1 MKQTEIIK
9 GRGIKRKT
17 SLGLVCGISLMGALF
32 LGANGVSADE
42 ATTATPATT
51 ATASESKTVVVD
63 EGLTE
68 TANKAKEAGLT
79 VNAEPTKNIGTANTE
94 EEATKLAEQ
103 AKKEVA
109 DQKTQIEKAVET
121 YKSETKSSEAEKTQL
136 KEQVTKNPLVYQG
149 ASEQLSNSGDI
160 DFNNNKVTFGEF
172 KSSKGAVK
180 FVNAPSNNINL
191 DDIKSYKALVNAGI
205 GSQKEVNTFYEQGL
219 MFGVQSNV
227 VDRKNLKAVPIA
239 ISEGESV
246 TYKLNYAEDSEL
258 GKLGVATVEKQVTL
272 VKSPVNTGK
281 VVLLADRYGSV
292 NGNFIIGGEG
302 KRNDVLKTG
311 DWVYRVEKKYLDKNG
326 KNINP
331 KELTAKVYNKYAF
344 GGKDIVKADDFT
356 LPSTPMNRSDFDVNV
371 NGDASK
377 TKSVVVT
384 YAGDNAY
391 SVQETTETIVPDNDP
406 TAINPYAQ
414 VVRISSK
421 ELPQADT
428 SKLAPNAPA
437 KTVNYHL
444 VSYTVNKAKA
454 TNNTDKLKKGSI
466 VQVFIEEG
474 GKEIAPKT
482 NTGEKPVDETV
493 TLNHPK
499 EILFEGKTYTF
510 TKQDKADPTKIP
522 NGQETITYIY
532 KLKETPKPVVVEEK
546 KGDVEVRYVKDDA
559 SRTVLKE
566 PVADTV
572 GGKVGS
578 DYDTTDNKPKTIT
591 KDGVTYEYVRS
602 EGVEKGKVVE
612 GKTVVTYVY
621 REVPKPTPTPT
632 PTPNPTPVEDPTT
645 IHIDED
651 GNRIAPPEKGTKPFK
666 NIDGYEPS
674 PKNPKNVENPKGETV
689 RVYKIVKGDVEVR
702 YIKDDKERT
711 VLKEPVADTT
721 QAKVGTKYDT
731 TDHKPVTITKDGVTY
746 ELVRTEGK
754 ETGDVV
760 KGKTVVT
767 YVYREVQKPVTIHI
781 DKEGNPVA
789 PKEDG
794 TKPFKDIEGY
804 KPEPKDPKNVEDP
817 KGVTVRV
824 YEKVTPKPETP
835 KTPETPQTPNT
846 PEAPKPQPQQPTQ
859 AVVKATLPQ
868 TGEVAS
874 LALTLAGLGLL
885 GLSGLVTKK
894 RED

>member
-1 MKQTEIIK
+1 MKQNEEKIK
-9 GRGIKRKT
+9 GHGYLRKT
-17 SLGLVCGISLMGALF
+17 KVGLASGIV
-32 LGANGVSADE
+32 LGATLLFGSGVVSADE
-42 ATTATPATT
+42 V
-51 ATASESKTVVVD
+51 ASPSNGNVASTQTNDTKDVVVD
-63 EGLTE
+63 NGLTKVVE
-68 TANKAKEAGLT
+68 EAKSAGLQ
-79 VNAEPTKNIGTANTE
+79 VEKEPTKNIGTATTE
-94 EEATKLAEQ
+94 P
-103 AKKEVA
+103 
-109 DQKTQIEKAVET
+109 
-121 YKSETKSSEAEKTQL
+121 EAEALQKKAEAEVDAQ
-136 KEQVTKNPLVYQG
+136 KNTIQESQKKFV
-149 ASEQLSNSGDI
+149 EENKKVDENLSKLRESFSKGRIYNEI
-160 DFNNNKVTFGEF
+160 NNNLAYAQDYDFSKGNVTIGKVE
-172 KSSKGAVK
+172 SSKGKVD
-180 FVNAPSNNINL
+180 FVDVATDKLEFNASKTKQSENEKIFSSGIADKPKEVTYSMKEGDRAISVIDAKSPISDKENAKGIPVYLSPNETITYQVNFGENSEMAKL
-191 DDIKSYKALVNAGI
+191 GIKSK
-205 GSQKEVNTFYEQGL
+205 
-219 MFGVQSNV
+219 
-227 VDRKNLKAVPIA
+227 
-239 ISEGESV
+239 
-246 TYKLNYAEDSEL
+246 
-258 GKLGVATVEKQVTL
+258 L
-272 VKSPVNTGK
+272 VKLTLKSTGVSNSDK
-281 VVLLADRYGSV
+281 HTIGFLTPYGSPLLSGGV
-292 NGNFIIGGEG
+292 VSYWKERNTLNGQPF
-302 KRNDVLKTG
+302 L
-311 DWVYRVEKKYLDKNG
+311 VESSYDYLDKNG
-326 KNINP
+326 KVINK
-331 KELTAKVYNKYAF
+331 KELGKNWFTKGVAKGSSVDETFFSDDAYTENHDKGDNSTYT
-344 GGKDIVKADDFT
+344 KDIAEIKIGGETFYKAT
-356 LPSTPMNRSDFDVNV
+356 RQGTPVVHDWGVMGQFLTNAQKPQNV
-371 NGDASK
+371 NPEFY
-377 TKSVVVT
+377 TKKQSEKV
-384 YAGDNAY
+384 A
-391 SVQETTETIVPDNDP
+391 
-406 TAINPYAQ
+406 
-414 VVRISSK
+414 
-421 ELPQADT
+421 
-428 SKLAPNAPA
+428 
-437 KTVNYHL
+437 YHL
-444 VSYTVNKAKA
+444 VSYTKNTQKV
-454 TNNTDKLKKGSI
+454 TNDADNLKKGSI
-466 VQVFIEEG
+466 VQKFVDEG

-559 SRTVLKE
+559 SKTVLKD

-591 KDGVTYEYVRS
+591 KDGVTYEFVRT

-612 GKTVVTYVY
+612 GKTVVTYLY
-621 REVPKPTPTPT
+621 REVPAPTPKPTT
-632 PTPNPTPVEDPTT
+632 PTPVEDPTT
-645 IHIDED
+645 IHVDEE
-651 GNRIAPPEKGTKPFK
+651 GKRIAPPEKGTKPFK

-674 PKNPKNVENPKGETV
+674 PKHSRNVENPKGETV
-689 RVYKIVKGDVEVR
+689 RVYKVVKGDVEVH
-702 YIKDDKERT
+702 YVKDDKERT

-731 TDHKPVTITKDGVTY
+731 TDHKPQVITKDGVSY

-835 KTPETPQTPNT
+835 QETPKT
-846 PEAPKPQPQQPTQ
+846 PEAPTPQPQQPTQ
-859 AVVKATLPQ
+859 AVAKATLPQ

-874 LALTLAGLGLL
+874 VALSIAGLGLL
-885 GLSGLVTKK
+885 GLTGFATKKK